1 MVIFL
6 SRSDLCV
13 LAVNCVFAK
22 LSSGILTFRAET
34 QESRKDP
41 KGKQRLEVAN
51 KRRMFKQTYLV
62 TGGAGFIGSHIV
74 ERLVRDGH
82 RVRVLDDFSSGKESN
97 LESFRKEIELVRGD
111 IRDAAV
117 VNEATKDVDIVF
129 HEAALGSV
137 PRSVADPLTT
147 HEVNMTGTLNVLLAA
162 REAGVKRVVYASSSS
177 VYGETPVLPKS
188 EDMTPQP
195 LSPYA
200 LSKLVGEHYASVFK
214 HIYGFDVVALR
225 YFNIFGPRQDPESQ
239 YAAVIPRFITALLEG
254 KSPVVYGDGLQ
265 SRDFTYVD
273 NVVEANLL
281 ASEADGA
288 GAKAFNVACGG
299 RYTLLDLLAKLK
311 QILGSDIE
319 PIHEAARAGDVKDS
333 QASIA
338 AAQRELGYKVSVGFE
353 EGLHKTAAWY
363 QSQMR

>member
-1 MVIFL
+1 M
-6 SRSDLCV
+6 
-13 LAVNCVFAK
+13 AK
-22 LSSGILTFRAET
+22 QS
-34 QESRKDP
+34 
-41 KGKQRLEVAN
+41 
-51 KRRMFKQTYLV
+51 YLV

-82 RVRVLDDFSSGKESN
+82 QVRVLDDFSSGKESN
-97 LESFRKEIELVRGD
+97 LEAFRTEVDLVKGD
-111 IRDAAV
+111 IRDAAIV
-117 VNEATKDVDIVF
+117 TDAMKGVDIVF

-162 REAGVKRVVYASSSS
+162 REAGVRRVVYASSSS
-177 VYGETPVLPKS
+177 VYGETPVLPKH

-214 HIYGFDVVALR
+214 HIYDFEVVALR

-273 NVVEANLL
+273 NVVQANLL

-288 GAKAFNVACGG
+288 AGQAFNVACGG

-311 QILGSDIE
+311 AILGSDIE
-319 PIHEAARAGDVKDS
+319 PIHEGSRAGDVKDS
-333 QASIA
+333 QASIEA
-338 AAQRELGYKVSVGFE
+338 AERAMGYRVLVDFDQGLRRTVDWYKKAVS
-353 EGLHKTAAWY
+353 A
-363 QSQMR
+363 

>member
-1 MVIFL
+1 M
-6 SRSDLCV
+6 S
-13 LAVNCVFAK
+13 
-22 LSSGILTFRAET
+22 
-34 QESRKDP
+34 
-41 KGKQRLEVAN
+41 
-51 KRRMFKQTYLV
+51 KQTYLV

-82 RVRVLDDFSSGKESN
+82 RVRVLDDFSAGKESN
-97 LESFRKEIELVRGD
+97 LEAFRSEIELVKGD
-111 IRDAAV
+111 IRDGAI
-117 VNEATKDVDIVF
+117 VNESMKAVDIVF

-147 HEVNMTGTLNVLLAA
+147 HQVNMTGTLNVLLGA

-188 EDMTPQP
+188 EEMTPQP

-214 HIYGFDVVALR
+214 HVYGFEIVALR

-273 NVVEANLL
+273 NVVDANLL
-281 ASEADGA
+281 ASEAGGVA
-288 GAKAFNVACGG
+288 GQAFNVACGG

-311 QILGSDIE
+311 QILGSDIA

-333 QASIA
+333 QASIEA
-338 AAQRELGYKVSVGFE
+338 AERALGYKVSVSFE
-353 EGLHKTAAWY
+353 EGLRKTAAWY
-363 QSQMR
+363 QAQVS